1 VRFVAASGL
10 IDHIER
16 NRCKR
21 IGNDDYAAHREEKL
35 AFARELQR
43 RHHGEDPNLPD
54 NLSVASLSLAESTA
68 TRQGPYNFTPFL
80 SIAKDVQGG
89 TRSLASLRP
98 KAENTVRPNPVTF
111 AMKKTE
117 FPQLGGK
124 QTGPSDG
131 EPSDNKGKATAGPWG
146 QNKNLFPDAPP
157 AVRPSRETQEAI
169 QKPAP
174 TEEAAWPP
182 HDPRNPKWD
191 AAQYFVSYTRK
202 YKCPHDRCP

>member
-1 VRFVAASGL
+1 L

-21 IGNDDYAAHREEKL
+21 IRNDDYAARREEKL

-68 TRQGPYNFTPFL
+68 TSQGPYNFTPFL
-80 SIAKDVQGG
+80 SNAKDVPGG
-89 TRSLASLRP
+89 NRSLSSLRP
-98 KAENTVRPNPVTF
+98 KAESTMRPNPVTF
-111 AMKKTE
+111 TMKENE
-117 FPQLGGK
+117 FPQLGDK
-124 QTGPSDG
+124 PTGPFDG

-146 QNKNLFPDAPP
+146 QNKNLFPNALP
-157 AVRPSRETQEAI
+157 AVRPSRETQEAL
-169 QKPAP
+169 QQPAQ
-174 TEEAAWPP
+174 TKETAWPP

-191 AAQYFVSYTRK
+191 PAQYFVPYTRK